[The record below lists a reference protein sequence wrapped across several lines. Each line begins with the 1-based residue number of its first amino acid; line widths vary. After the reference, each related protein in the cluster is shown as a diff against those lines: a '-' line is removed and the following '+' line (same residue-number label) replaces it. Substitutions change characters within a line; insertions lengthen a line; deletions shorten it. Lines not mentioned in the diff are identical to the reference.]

1 MDIDCLFIHPTT
13 HLKKPPQPT
22 GVDRLAYLVLP
33 VGTAALANLLDT
45 EGYGAKII
53 HTGVE
58 ESYDR
63 NFSIERLLKK
73 YDPSVV
79 GIDLHWY
86 VHAYDGIRIAQI
98 VKQSSNAFVVFGGF
112 TASFF
117 AEEIL
122 TRFDSVDAVIR
133 GDAEIPL
140 LELVKHRLKQASS
153 GDFEKIPNL
162 MYRQGTALKQSSRRY
177 IADESNLN
185 QLNFS
190 SFDLLNNFDKYL
202 QLSLSVEL
210 GHSNLNR
217 LAYPCLGRGCSM
229 NCVYCGGGKDAH
241 QLLTG
246 LNNPIFLSKEK
257 VIEQL
262 VRFVEMKIS
271 SIYVGFDPDPEKRD
285 YHQELFAMIR
295 KEKIDIGCQFESWDI
310 SGKDFLKDFR
320 RTFNPLYSSIIHS
333 IQSGSEEVRN
343 LNTGY
348 HYSNEELFRWL
359 SHAKEELIPVEL
371 AFASGLSGETEKHF
385 DDTINMAKKIVEE
398 YPMVLDLYCIPASLE
413 PCSLQFLNPQKY
425 GLTLKFTS
433 FLDYYDFFKRIS
445 EGAPTSSI
453 LGYETNLLS
462 EQQILELSQRF
473 YNALQ
478 HQLTG
483 RSQTQRT

>member
-33 VGTAALANLLDT
+33 VGTAALANLLDQ
-45 EGYGAKII
+45 EGYGARII

-63 NFSIERLLKK
+63 NFSIERLLKR
-73 YDPSVV
+73 YDPSIV

-86 VHAYDGIRIAQI
+86 VHAYDGIRIAQM
-98 VKQSSNAFVVFGGF
+98 VKESSNAFIVFGGF

-122 TRFDSVDAVIR
+122 THFHSVDAVIQ

-140 LELVKHRLKQASS
+140 LELVKHRLKHTSRE
-153 GDFEKIPNL
+153 DFEKIPNL
-162 MYRQGTALKQSSRRY
+162 MYRQGTALKQSRRRY
-177 IADESNLN
+177 TADESNLN

-190 SFDLLNNFDKYL
+190 SFDLLENFDKYL

-246 LNNPIFLSKEK
+246 LDNPIFLSKEK

-310 SGKDFLKDFR
+310 SGIDFLQDFR

-359 SHAKEELIPVEL
+359 GHAKEELIPVEL
-371 AFASGLSGETEKHF
+371 AFSSGLSWETEKHF
-385 DDTINMAKKIVEE
+385 DDTINMAKKIVEQ
-398 YPMVLDLYCIPASLE
+398 YPMVLDMYCIPASLE
-413 PCSLQFLNPQKY
+413 PCSLQFLDPQKY
-425 GLTLKFTS
+425 GLTLKFTG

-445 EGAPTSSI
+445 EGAPTSSM
-453 LGYETNLLS
+453 LGYETNLLT
-462 EQQILELSQRF
+462 EPQILGLSKRF
-473 YNALQ
+473 YDALR

-483 RSQTQRT
+483 RSHTQGT

>member
-1 MDIDCLFIHPTT
+1 
-13 HLKKPPQPT
+13 
-22 GVDRLAYLVLP
+22 
-33 VGTAALANLLDT
+33 
-45 EGYGAKII
+45 
-53 HTGVE
+53 
-58 ESYDR
+58 
-63 NFSIERLLKK
+63 
-73 YDPSVV
+73 
-79 GIDLHWY
+79 
-86 VHAYDGIRIAQI
+86 
-98 VKQSSNAFVVFGGF
+98 
-112 TASFF
+112 
-117 AEEIL
+117 
-122 TRFDSVDAVIR
+122 VIR

-140 LELVKHRLKQASS
+140 LELVKHRLKHTSS
-153 GDFEKIPNL
+153 EDFEKIPNL
-162 MYRQGTALKQSSRRY
+162 MYRQGTALKQSRRRY

-190 SFDLLNNFDKYL
+190 SFNLLENFDKYL

-246 LNNPIFLSKEK
+246 LDNPIFLSKEK
-257 VIEQL
+257 VIEQI
-262 VRFVEMKIS
+262 VKFVEMKIS

-285 YHQELFAMIR
+285 YHQDLFAMIR

-310 SGKDFLKDFR
+310 SSKDFLKDFR
-320 RTFNPLYSSIIHS
+320 HTFNPLYSSIIHS

-371 AFASGLSGETEKHF
+371 AFSSGLSWETEKHF
-385 DDTINMAKKIVEE
+385 DDTINMAKKIVEQ
-398 YPMVLDLYCIPASLE
+398 YPMVLDMYCIPASLE
-413 PCSLQFLNPQKY
+413 PCSLQFLDPQKY
-425 GLTLKFTS
+425 GLTLKFTG

-445 EGAPTSSI
+445 EGAPTSSM
-453 LGYETNLLS
+453 LGYETNLLT
-462 EQQILELSQRF
+462 EPQILGLSKRF
-473 YNALQ
+473 YDVLR

-483 RSQTQRT
+483 RSHTQVT

>member
-1 MDIDCLFIHPTT
+1 MKIDCLFIHPTT
-13 HLKKPPQPT
+13 HMKKPPQPT
-22 GVDRLAYLVLP
+22 GVDQLAYLVLP
-33 VGTAALANLLDT
+33 VGTTALANLLDK
-45 EGYGAKII
+45 EGYGARII

-63 NFSIERLLKK
+63 NFSIESLLKK

-86 VHAYDGIRIAQI
+86 VHSYDVIKIAEI
-98 VKQSSNAFVVFGGF
+98 VKQSSNALVVLGGF

-122 TRFDSVDAVIR
+122 TRFDSIDAVIR

-140 LELVKHRLKQASS
+140 LELVKYKCKNHSNEN
-153 GDFEKIPNL
+153 FEKIPNL
-162 MYRQGTALKQSSRRY
+162 MYRQENALKQSTRRY
-177 IADESNLN
+177 IADESDLN

-190 SFDLLNNFDKYL
+190 NFSLLENFDKYM

-229 NCVYCGGGKDAH
+229 NCVYCGGGKDAQ

-246 LNNPIFLSKEK
+246 LDAPIFLSKEK

-262 VRFVEMKIS
+262 VTFEEMKIS
-271 SIYVGFDPDPEKRD
+271 SIYIGFDPDPEKRD
-285 YHQELFAMIR
+285 YHKELFAMIR
-295 KEKIDIGCQFESWDI
+295 KEKIDLGCQFESWDI

-333 IQSGSEEVRN
+333 IQSGSEKVRN

-348 HYSNEELFRWL
+348 SYSNEELFRWL
-359 SHAKEELIPVEL
+359 SNAKEELIPIEL
-371 AFASGLSGETEKHF
+371 AFSSGLSGETENHF
-385 DDTINMAKKIVEE
+385 DDTIKVAKKIVEQ
-398 YPMVLDLYCIPASLE
+398 YPMVLDMYCIPSSLE
-413 PCSLQFLNPQKY
+413 PCSPQFLNPEKY
-425 GLTLKFTS
+425 GLTLKFTK

-445 EGAPTSSI
+445 VGLPPSSI

-462 EQQILELSQRF
+462 EARILELSKRF
-473 YNALQ
+473 YDALRQ
-478 HQLTG
+478 QLTR
-483 RSQTQRT
+483 RSQA

>member
-1 MDIDCLFIHPTT
+1 M
-13 HLKKPPQPT
+13 KKPPQPT
-22 GVDRLAYLVLP
+22 GVDQLAYLVLP
-33 VGTAALANLLDT
+33 VGTTALANLLDK
-45 EGYGAKII
+45 EGYGARII

-63 NFSIERLLKK
+63 NFSIESLLKK

-79 GIDLHWY
+79 GLDLHWY
-86 VHAYDGIRIAQI
+86 VHSYDVIKIAEI
-98 VKQSSNAFVVFGGF
+98 VKQSSNALVVLGGF

-122 TRFDSVDAVIR
+122 TRFDSIDAVIR
-133 GDAEIPL
+133 GDAETPL
-140 LELVKHRLKQASS
+140 LELVKYKCKNHSNEN
-153 GDFEKIPNL
+153 FEKIPNL
-162 MYRQGTALKQSSRRY
+162 MYRQENALKQSTRRY
-177 IADESNLN
+177 IADESDLN

-190 SFDLLNNFDKYL
+190 NFSLLENFDKYM

-229 NCVYCGGGKDAH
+229 NCVYCGGGKDAQ

-246 LNNPIFLSKEK
+246 LDAPIFLSKEK

-262 VRFVEMKIS
+262 VTFEEMKIS
-271 SIYVGFDPDPEKRD
+271 SIYIGFDPDPEKRD
-285 YHQELFAMIR
+285 YHKELFAMIR

-333 IQSGSEEVRN
+333 IQSGSEKVRN

-348 HYSNEELFRWL
+348 SYSNKELFRWL
-359 SHAKEELIPVEL
+359 SNAKEELIPIEL
-371 AFASGLSGETEKHF
+371 AFSSGLSGETENHF
-385 DDTINMAKKIVEE
+385 DDTIKVAKKIVEQ
-398 YPMVLDLYCIPASLE
+398 YPMVLDMYCIPSSLE
-413 PCSLQFLNPQKY
+413 PCSPQFLNPEKY
-425 GLTLKFTS
+425 GLTLKFTK

-445 EGAPTSSI
+445 VGLPPSSI

-462 EQQILELSQRF
+462 EAQILKLSKRF
-473 YNALQ
+473 YDALRQ
-478 HQLTG
+478 QLTR
-483 RSQTQRT
+483 RSQA